1 MPSKNNPRRRIS
13 LAGLIIIGAV
23 LGLLI
28 KNIKKCYLET
38 QLFFEIFKSLYWASK
53 NCLIH

>member
-28 KNIKKCYLET
+28 KNIKIGMIIGIVLGV
-38 QLFFEIFKSLYWASK
+38 
-53 NCLIH
+53 LISSIAFRNK